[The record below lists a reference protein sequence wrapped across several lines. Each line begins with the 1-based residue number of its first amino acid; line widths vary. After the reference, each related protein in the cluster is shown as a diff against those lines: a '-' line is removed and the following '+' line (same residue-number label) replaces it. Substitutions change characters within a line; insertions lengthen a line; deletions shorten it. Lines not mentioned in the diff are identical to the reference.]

1 MSIRSIKEIY
11 QLLEEQL
18 RKSTKPMTC
27 VDLMDIPDTR
37 NEALAEYGKDIRI
50 ATNKLSDALGLTWRR
65 NLLVRYPA
73 PRETNTLARYAYSW
87 DFKQDAQESV
97 PIPSPVVSRK
107 TSINCSNAV
116 ILESGAHGREKSE
129 SWRRLSMG
137 RRRISHLSCSERS
150 TCTPKPTI
158 SFNRHNFT
166 ECLVC

>member
-27 VDLMDIPDTR
+27 VDLMDIPEIR

-50 ATNKLSDALGLTWRR
+50 ATNKLSDALGLMWRR

-73 PRETNTLARYAYSW
+73 PRESNTLARYAYSW

-107 TSINCSNAV
+107 AQLNITEQDGGVLI
-116 ILESGAHGREKSE
+116 EFDK
-129 SWRRLSMG
+129 
-137 RRRISHLSCSERS
+137 
-150 TCTPKPTI
+150 
-158 SFNRHNFT
+158 FT
-166 ECLVC
+166 VFIKQK